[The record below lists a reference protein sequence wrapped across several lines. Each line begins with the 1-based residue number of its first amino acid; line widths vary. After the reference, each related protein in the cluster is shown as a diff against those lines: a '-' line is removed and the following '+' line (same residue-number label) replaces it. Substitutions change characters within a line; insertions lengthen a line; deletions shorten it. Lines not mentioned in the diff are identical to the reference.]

1 MDMKVKQAI
10 GKFSPLVRKEL
21 YLFFKQKI
29 KQHEK
34 SRFGI
39 TPEIIRFLEK
49 YTLAEIT
56 QPRPA
61 LVLAGYSASGKR
73 ITKDIIKTSIFTTFI
88 TKYLAIHDDIIDLDD
103 VKNGVPT
110 VHVQSRKFNKS
121 EKMGNDLAI
130 LAGDFMW
137 SWAIDIILDSSFPE
151 ERKIEALKIISKTN
165 ELTNAGQVM
174 DLDFVM
180 RKFEKMR
187 NDEVWTMYTNKAA
200 IYCYALP
207 LTVGAV
213 LGGLQQKLI
222 ESLDKYARLVGA
234 ASQLRDDLE
243 GVFGKEEV
251 TRKSNIVDLRMGVKS
266 LLVVKAYE
274 LSDQKHKALLKS
286 YIGKPDLTQKEADIV
301 RDIITEVGARS
312 YCEGM
317 LQEKGKEALS
327 ILEKIKKDIGFDSW
341 EYLDDLVRFR
351 LGLN

>member
-1 MDMKVKQAI
+1 MKVKEII
-10 GKFSPLVRKEL
+10 GKYSPLFRKEL
-21 YLFFKQKI
+21 SSFFKQKS
-29 KQHEK
+29 KQYEK
-34 SRFGI
+34 DHFGI
-39 TPEIIRFLEK
+39 TPEIIRFLQK

-61 LVLAGYSASGKR
+61 LVLVGYGASGKR
-73 ITKDIIKTSIFTTFI
+73 ITKDVIKTSIFTTFI

-103 VKNGVPT
+103 IKNGVPT
-110 VHVQSRKFNKS
+110 VHVQNRKFNNS

-137 SWAIDIILDSSFPE
+137 SWAIDIILDSPYSE
-151 ERKIEALKIISKTN
+151 ERKIGALRIISKTN
-165 ELTNAGQVM
+165 ELTNVGQVM

-180 RKFEKMR
+180 RKFKKMR

-213 LGGLQQKLI
+213 LGGLHHKLI
-222 ESLDKYARLVGA
+222 ESLDKYARLVGS

-243 GVFGKEEV
+243 GVFGREEV
-251 TRKSNIVDLRMGVKS
+251 TGKSNIIDLRMGVKS

-274 LSDQKHKALLKS
+274 LSDQKHKAALKN
-286 YIGKPDLTQKEADIV
+286 YIGKSDLTQKEADYV
-301 RDIITEVGARS
+301 RDIITKVGAYS
-312 YCEGM
+312 YCDRI
-317 LQEKGKEALS
+317 LQEKGKEALG
-327 ILEKIKKDIGFDSW
+327 ILEKIKKDISFDSW

-351 LGLN
+351 LGLD